1 MIFVALVIHPHEEGE
16 KEVIVNVSNFD
27 QSVNMNYLL
36 RLRFTRQYK
45 EQEKSVEEIVHRRYW
60 QQMIFTK
67 MVFIFSSS
75 NILKSQ
81 IFININ
87 FLLILNIFY

>member
-1 MIFVALVIHPHEEGE
+1 MPYVNVEESKKVANGSKMIFVALVIHPHEEGE

-45 EQEKSVEEIVHRRYW
+45 EQEKSVEEIVHRRY
-60 QQMIFTK
+60 
-67 MVFIFSSS
+67 
-75 NILKSQ
+75 
-81 IFININ
+81 
-87 FLLILNIFY
+87 